1 MNDAD
6 TIATLTD
13 EELAEALLDLED
25 DFMAWL
31 EANEREPEADELE
44 EARRLGWR
52 ELY

>member
-6 TIATLTD
+6 SIALTD
-13 EELAEALLDLED
+13 EELAEALMDLDEE
-25 DFMAWL
+25 FAEWL
-31 EANEREPEADELE
+31 EANEREPEIDELE